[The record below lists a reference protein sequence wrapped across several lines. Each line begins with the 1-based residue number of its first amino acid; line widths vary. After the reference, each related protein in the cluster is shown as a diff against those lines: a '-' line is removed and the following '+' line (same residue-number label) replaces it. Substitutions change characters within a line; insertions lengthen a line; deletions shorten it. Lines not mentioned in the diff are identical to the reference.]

1 MNSRIDGLVTLLSRG
16 IHHRRIYFAGHAKVI
31 DCAGKLA
38 KLLDK
43 EFSASDDDSFFLGT
57 VDGRIIHEGRMLLGA
72 SIIGRRIA
80 TFLAEL
86 GSGGLRFRRGVD
98 EEQIVALFG
107 VAVERDR
114 ENPGNLELARELLIS
129 KGIRRIELSPPY
141 EHEDW
146 FGHAALAT
154 DLADDLEAEGKGAM
168 IPVYQ
173 SLFETVENA
182 QGKAFGDHALDL
194 DDARSVSEEFLTV
207 AAGNPQDMM
216 QLVRYPDPDSY
227 TVGHSVRVA
236 ILCVLVGRSLGLP
249 QERLVELGTMGILHD
264 VGKVKVPDEI
274 LYKNGRLD
282 ADELR
287 VMRIHPEAGAEI
299 LLGSDK
305 VEPAV
310 VAGAWGH
317 HLRYDLRG
325 YPSARAWSAQSETT
339 ALLQVCD
346 VFEALTAVRPYKPAT
361 TPMRAYEIMFT
372 DSGAFHP
379 GALRA
384 LVRTMGLH
392 PPGSRVEL
400 SDGSQAIVTQ
410 AGERVDRPL
419 IRLESRA
426 DGSVL
431 IEEEKAIIDLGEAR
445 HAELSVSG
453 LADSD

>member
-16 IHHRRIYFAGHAKVI
+16 IHHRRIYFAGHGKVI
-31 DCAGKLA
+31 DCADKLA
-38 KLLDK
+38 KLLDA
-43 EFSASDDDSFFLGT
+43 EISASDDGSFFLGT
-57 VDGRIIHEGRMLLGA
+57 ADDRIIHEGRMLLGA

-80 TFLAEL
+80 AFLAEL
-86 GSGGLRFRRGVD
+86 GSGGLRFRRGVN
-98 EEQIVALFG
+98 EEELVALFG
-107 VAVERDR
+107 VAVERER
-114 ENPGNLELARELLIS
+114 ENPGNLELARKLLLS
-129 KGIRRIELSPPY
+129 NGIRRVELSPPF

-146 FGHAALAT
+146 FGHSALAAG
-154 DLADDLEAEGKGAM
+154 LADDLEAEGKGAM

-182 QGKAFGDHALDL
+182 QGKAAGDHALNL
-194 DDARSVSEEFLTV
+194 DDARSVSEDFLNV

-236 ILCVLVGRSLGLP
+236 ILCVLVGRSIGLP
-249 QERLVELGTMGILHD
+249 QERLVELGTVGILHD
-264 VGKVKVPDEI
+264 VGKVRVPDEI

-317 HLRYDLRG
+317 HLRHDLRG
-325 YPSARAWSAQSETT
+325 YPRARSWSAQSETT
-339 ALLQVCD
+339 AILQVCD

-361 TPMRAYEIMFT
+361 APLRAYEIMYA

-384 LVRTMGLH
+384 LVKTMGLH

-419 IRLESRA
+419 LRLESHA
-426 DGSVL
+426 DGSML
-431 IEEEKAIIDLGEAR
+431 IDGEKTIIDLGETRYAG
-445 HAELSVSG
+445 LSVNG
-453 LADSD
+453 LVNSD